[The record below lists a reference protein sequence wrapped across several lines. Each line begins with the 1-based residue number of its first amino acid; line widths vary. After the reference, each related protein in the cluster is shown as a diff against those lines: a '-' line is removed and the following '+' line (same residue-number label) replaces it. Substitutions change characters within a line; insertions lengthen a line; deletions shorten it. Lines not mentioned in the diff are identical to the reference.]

1 MTFYHKS
8 EYPDVEK
15 TIDTEAVVMQAG
27 KPINWK
33 KYTQENNV
41 DLDIYEVRE
50 KYDGEYRN
58 RLKIDPEIEIAE
70 IDHTM
75 TLEKVYERN
84 KAVKQQWLNLPQEV
98 RREFNNDMNEFYDR
112 GQEWLNKKVKKIQ
125 AERAEKLKEHEAGLQ
140 EAKKAETVEIKKGEN
155 L

>member
-1 MTFYHKS
+1 MSFYHKS
-8 EYPDVEK
+8 DYPDTEK
-15 TIDTEAVVMQAG
+15 RIDTEAVVMQAG

-33 KYTQENNV
+33 KFTQDNNV

-58 RLKIDPEIEIAE
+58 RLKIDPEIEMAE

-84 KAVKQQWLNLPQEV
+84 KAIKNQWLNLPEEV
-98 RREFNNDMNEFYDR
+98 RKEFNNDVNEFYDR
-112 GQEWLNKKVKKIQ
+112 GQEWLNKKVKAVQKQ
-125 AERAEKLKEHEAGLQ
+125 KLEVQKQIELDNA
-140 EAKKAETVEIKKGEN
+140 EAKREVVDIKKGEN

>member
-1 MTFYHKS
+1 MSFYHKS
-8 EYPDVEK
+8 DYPDTAK
-15 TIDTEAVVMQAG
+15 RIDTEAVVMQAG

-33 KYTQENNV
+33 KFTQDNNV

-58 RLKIDPEIEIAE
+58 RLKIDPEIEMAE

-75 TLEKVYERN
+75 TLDKVYERN
-84 KAVKQQWLNLPQEV
+84 KAIKNQWLNLPEEV
-98 RREFNNDMNEFYDR
+98 RKEFNNDVNEFYDR
-112 GQEWLNKKVKKIQ
+112 GQEWLNKKVKVIQEQRLEEQRQ
-125 AERAEKLKEHEAGLQ
+125 AELGKLEVKDEI
-140 EAKKAETVEIKKGEN
+140 VDIKKGEN